1 VDHPCPE
8 CNETGYVH
16 KPKKIEISIPKGVDT
31 GMRLR
36 VPGAGELSPNRGPPG
51 NLFVVIHVL
60 DHPIFKREGPNLR
73 IEKDIT
79 FAEAALGGEVKVP
92 TLFGS
97 AILSI
102 PEGTQTGT
110 EFRLKGAGLNVYN
123 ERGKG
128 DLFVRVSI
136 KVPKR
141 LSEEKKDQLRK
152 FADLA

>member
-1 VDHPCPE
+1 MRRKGSRWTARAR
-8 CNETGYVH
+8 NAMRLANSLH

-36 VPGAGELSPNRGPPG
+36 VPGSRGTVPKRGPPG

-60 DHPIFKREGPNLR
+60 HHPIFKRDGPNLR

-97 AILSI
+97 AMLSI
-102 PEGTQTGT
+102 
-110 EFRLKGAGLNVYN
+110 
-123 ERGKG
+123 
-128 DLFVRVSI
+128 
-136 KVPKR
+136 
-141 LSEEKKDQLRK
+141 RK
-152 FADLA
+152 EHRQARNSG